1 MAVSFA
7 ACTSLERQ
15 SHYNVRS
22 SNWEGYLFNEKSF
35 STKMPKLHSHIMS
48 FCTWQ
53 SLRLSMSIIKA
64 WFNVLRC
71 FSAKQKLNRHL
82 LVTRIFHLAKE
93 EILQSPLGTWI
104 TKVNFGPWDGGHALL
119 TQGFVG
125 IHFFSHVGGQGEHD
139 KVSIF
144 ILTILIQMSTSNQVS
159 AKWKAKRLW
168 KKKNSITGL
177 IVGIIYNAATCIS

>member
-93 EILQSPLGTWI
+93 KILQSPLGTWI
-104 TKVNFGPWDGGHALL
+104 TKVNFGPGDGGHTLL

-125 IHFFSHVGGQGEHD
+125 IFFFSHVGGQ
-139 KVSIF
+139 F
-144 ILTILIQMSTSNQVS
+144 LF
-159 AKWKAKRLW
+159 KWVHPIKFLQNEKLKSCE
-168 KKKNSITGL
+168 KKKKTLSLGW
-177 IVGIIYNAATCIS
+177 

>member
-35 STKMPKLHSHIMS
+35 STKMPKLHNHIMP

-53 SLRLSMSIIKA
+53 SLRLFMSIKA

-71 FSAKQKLNRHL
+71 FPTKPELNRHL

-93 EILQSPLGTWI
+93 KILQSRLGSWI

-125 IHFFSHVGGQGEHD
+125 IYFFHMWV
-139 KVSIF
+139 
-144 ILTILIQMSTSNQVS
+144 
-159 AKWKAKRLW
+159 AKENMTRYLFL
-168 KKKNSITGL
+168 S
-177 IVGIIYNAATCIS
+177 